1 MKTKLLSLVV
11 GLQVLWV
18 IGTVAVQEAKLS
30 QGTVVRLE
38 TRPVDPRDLLRG
50 DYVIL
55 NYDVSTLDAKLFP
68 IALTNPPTAGTPVY
82 VRLEPRGEFHQA
94 VEASLEPL
102 AFEANRPVLRG
113 TVEST
118 RSWAPNDSAHV
129 RVNYGIERFY
139 VREGTGNPR
148 GKLTVDVAIPTSG
161 KGIIRE
167 VYLDGVK
174 YAEAMKQQGP

>member
-18 IGTVAVQEAKLS
+18 IGTVIVQEAKLT

-55 NYDVSTLDAKLFP
+55 SFDVSTLDAKLF
-68 IALTNPPTAGTPVY
+68 AGGLTNRLPAGTPVF
-82 VRLEPRGEFHQA
+82 VKLERHGEFHRA
-94 VEASLEPL
+94 VEASFTAL
-102 AFEANRPVLRG
+102 ATDADHPVLRG
-113 TVEST
+113 KSET
-118 RSWAPNDSAHV
+118 SWAWSSDNPPNL
-129 RVNYGIERFY
+129 RVEYGLERFY

-148 GKLTVDVAIPTSG
+148 GKLTVDVAIPSSG

-174 YAEAMKQQGP
+174 YAEAMKRQSP

>member
-1 MKTKLLSLVV
+1 MKAKFLSLVV

-18 IGTVAVQEAKLS
+18 IGTVVVQETKLS

-55 NYDVSTLDAKLFP
+55 NYELSTLNAILFKEG
-68 IALTNPPTAGTPVY
+68 LTNRAPDGTPVY
-82 VRLEPRGEFHQA
+82 VKLERQGEFHRA
-94 VEASLEPL
+94 AEASFTPL
-102 AFEANRPVLRG
+102 TADADHPVLRG
-113 TVEST
+113 TVDST
-118 RSWAPNDSAHV
+118 WSWTPNNPANVH
-129 RVNYGIERFY
+129 VNYGLEHFY

-148 GKLTVDVAIPTSG
+148 GKLTVDVAIPSSG

-167 VYLDGVK
+167 VYLEGVK
-174 YAEAMKQQGP
+174 YAEAMKNQTP

>member
-18 IGTVAVQEAKLS
+18 IGTVILQEAKLS

-55 NYDVSTLDAKLFP
+55 NYELSTLDAKLFTDG
-68 IALTNPPTAGTPVY
+68 LTNRPPAGTPVF
-82 VRLEPRGEFHQA
+82 VKLERQGEFHRA
-94 VEASLEPL
+94 IEA
-102 AFEANRPVLRG
+102 AFTELPADADHPVLRG
-113 TVEST
+113 KSETSWSWSSASPDHLRVE
-118 RSWAPNDSAHV
+118 
-129 RVNYGIERFY
+129 YGLERFY

-148 GKLTVDVAIPTSG
+148 GKLTVDVAIPSSG
-161 KGIIRE
+161 QGIIRE

-174 YAEAMKQQGP
+174 YAEAMKKQSP

>member
-18 IGTVAVQEAKLS
+18 IGTVIVQETKLS
-30 QGTVVRLE
+30 EGTVVRLE

-55 NYDVSTLDAKLFP
+55 NYELSTLNANLFP
-68 IALTNPPTAGTPVY
+68 EGLTNRAPDGTPVY
-82 VRLEPRGEFHQA
+82 VKLERQGEFHQPT
-94 VEASLEPL
+94 EASFNPL
-102 AFEANRPVLRG
+102 TADADHPVLRG
-113 TVEST
+113 TVEGT
-118 RSWAPNDSAHV
+118 WSWTPNNPANV
-129 RVNYGIERFY
+129 RVNYGLERFY

-148 GKLTVDVAIPTSG
+148 GKLTVDVAVPSSG

-167 VYLDGVK
+167 VYLDGVT
-174 YAEAMKQQGP
+174 YAEAMKKQQP

>member
-1 MKTKLLSLVV
+1 MKTKLFSLVV

-18 IGTVAVQEAKLS
+18 IATVVVQEAKLS

-55 NYDVSTLDAKLFP
+55 NYEISTLNAILFKEG
-68 IALTNPPTAGTPVY
+68 LTNRAPDGTPVY
-82 VRLEPRGEFHQA
+82 VKLERQGDFHLA
-94 VEASLEPL
+94 IEASFSPL
-102 AFEANRPVLRG
+102 TADANHPVLRG

-118 RSWAPNDSAHV
+118 WTWTPNNPANV
-129 RVNYGIERFY
+129 RVNYGLERFY

-148 GKLTVDVAIPTSG
+148 GKLTVDVAIPSSG

-167 VYLDGVK
+167 VFLDGVK
-174 YAEAMKQQGP
+174 YAEAMKKQSP

>member
-1 MKTKLLSLVV
+1 MKAKLLSLVV

-18 IGTVAVQEAKLS
+18 IGTVIVQETRLS

-55 NYDVSTLDAKLFP
+55 NYDLSTLDAKLF
-68 IALTNPPTAGTPVY
+68 AGGLTNRPPAGTPVF
-82 VRLEPRGEFHQA
+82 VKLEQQGEFHRA
-94 VEASLEPL
+94 IEA
-102 AFEANRPVLRG
+102 AFTELPADADHPVLRG
-113 TVEST
+113 KSETTWAWSSDNPPNLRVE
-118 RSWAPNDSAHV
+118 
-129 RVNYGIERFY
+129 YGLERFY

-148 GKLTVDVAIPTSG
+148 GELTVDVAIPSSG
-161 KGIIRE
+161 KGIIRD

-174 YAEAMKQQGP
+174 YAEATKKRGP

>member
-18 IGTVAVQEAKLS
+18 IGTVLVQETKLS

-55 NYDVSTLDAKLFP
+55 NYELSTLNANLFP
-68 IALTNPPTAGTPVY
+68 EGLTNRAPDGTPVY
-82 VRLEPRGEFHQA
+82 VKLARQGEFHQA
-94 VEASLEPL
+94 AEASFNPL
-102 AFEANRPVLRG
+102 TADADHPVLRG

-118 RSWAPNDSAHV
+118 WSWTPSNPASV
-129 RVNYGIERFY
+129 RVNYGLERFY

-174 YAEAMKQQGP
+174 YAEAMKKQSP